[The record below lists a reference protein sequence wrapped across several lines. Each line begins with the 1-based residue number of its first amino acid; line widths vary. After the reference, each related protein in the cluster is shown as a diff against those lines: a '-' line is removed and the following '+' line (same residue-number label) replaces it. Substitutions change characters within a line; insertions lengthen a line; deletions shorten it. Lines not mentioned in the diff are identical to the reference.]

1 VTTNSA
7 RTNRHDGTPALV
19 VALATLAA
27 TDAEAQGLSQSYGP
41 DGQVYSRR
49 TLDSDYAPPNLP
61 PDIIAPERP
70 RVAPRQR
77 KAAPPIAVLPL
88 DPPVP
93 EPIEPTPTTP
103 APAPMTL
110 VEIKPHPLAEWCGQ
124 EANAKTPLCRN
135 IGSSKMQR

>member
-1 VTTNSA
+1 MTVRMT
-7 RTNRHDGTPALV
+7 LV

-49 TLDSDYAPPNLP
+49 APDSDYSPPNVP

-77 KAAPPIAVLPL
+77 KAAPPIAVFPL
-88 DPPVP
+88 DSPVP

-103 APAPMTL
+103 APAPMAP
-110 VEIKPHPLAEWCGQ
+110 VEITPHPLAEWCGQ
-124 EANAKTPLCRN
+124 EANAKTPLYRN
-135 IGSSKMQR
+135 IGSSKVQR

>member
-1 VTTNSA
+1 MTVRMA
-7 RTNRHDGTPALV
+7 MV

-27 TDAEAQGLSQSYGP
+27 TDAEAQGLSQYYGP
-41 DGQVYSRR
+41 DGKVYSRR
-49 TLDSDYAPPNLP
+49 ALDSDYAPPNVP
-61 PDIIAPERP
+61 SDIIAPERP

-103 APAPMTL
+103 APAPMAPVEMP

-124 EANAKTPLCRN
+124 EANAKAPLCRN
-135 IGSSKMQR
+135 IGSSKVQR